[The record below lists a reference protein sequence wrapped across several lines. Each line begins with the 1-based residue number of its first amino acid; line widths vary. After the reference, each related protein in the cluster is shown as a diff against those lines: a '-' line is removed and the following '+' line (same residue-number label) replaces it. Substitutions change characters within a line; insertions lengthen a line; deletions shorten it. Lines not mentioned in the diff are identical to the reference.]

1 MTLTTQ
7 QPLSASTFLPGHLR
21 LDTDPV
27 PSGAQ
32 TLLGDSYRFTVL
44 SSRMIR
50 MEYSTTGTF
59 EDRPS
64 QLALNRNFEVPVFR
78 VIDEDHQLQIITEH
92 LHLSYNKKPFSAN
105 GLTVQV
111 KGNLS
116 AYHSLWRYSEAGENL
131 GGTAR
136 TLDEADGAIPLE
148 PGLMSR
154 NGYSVLDDST
164 SLLLEDNGWFAPRTA
179 GSTDLYFFGYG
190 RDYRGCL
197 RDFYRLSGRT
207 PLLPRF
213 ALGNWWSRYHRY
225 TAEGYKA
232 LMERFEA
239 EGIPFSVAV
248 LDMDWHLVDIDP
260 RHGSGWTGY
269 TWNRELFPDPDE
281 FAAWLHQ
288 KGLRLTLNVH
298 PAEGIRAHED
308 AYAAVAR
315 DLDIDPTTEDPI
327 VFDATD
333 PAFLAAYF
341 EHIHHP
347 LERSGVDFWW
357 LDWQSGSHSKIVG
370 MDPLWI
376 LNHLHFLDSGKE
388 GKKPLTFSRYA
399 GPGSHRYPIGFS
411 GDTIVTWESLD
422 FQPHFTTC
430 ASNIGYGWWSHDIG
444 GHMGGYKDDELAVR
458 WIQFGVF
465 SPIMR
470 LHSGASPFTGKE
482 PWKYPA
488 AAADAMT
495 DFLRLRHRLVPYLHT
510 MNHRASSEGLPLVE
524 PMYYEYPEES
534 PAYSVP
540 NQYLF
545 GTALIAAPITNPSD
559 PKLHLG
565 KAKAWLPNGTWIDF
579 FTGIIYKG
587 DRSIN
592 LYRPLH
598 HIPVLARAGAIVPL
612 THQSELSNGTQ
623 NPGKFEIRVFAGAS
637 GTFDLI
643 EDSDDA
649 DTMPVRTPMRLDW
662 DKGTFTIGPAT
673 GELSHIPTARNFE
686 LTFVGF
692 EAGMAFHAT
701 AGAEELNATSTFNAA
716 TNTTILR
723 LGDIPVTSELTVTV
737 AGGMKLGGNEA
748 IKRIFERLADAQID
762 FATKE
767 SIFAKVSSGRPLPVL
782 VSDLQALDLEPN
794 LLGCILELLLA
805 DTTD

>member
-1 MTLTTQ
+1 M
-7 QPLSASTFLPGHLR
+7 SEHLR
-21 LDTDPV
+21 LETAPV
-27 PSGAQ
+27 PSLAQ
-32 TLLGDSYRFTVL
+32 TVLGARYRFTVL
-44 SSRMIR
+44 TSRMIR
-50 MEYSTTGTF
+50 MEYSSTGIF

-64 QLALNRNFEVPVFR
+64 QLALNRNFDTPSFR
-78 VIDEDHQLQIITEH
+78 VLDDDHHLQIITEH
-92 LHLSYNKKPFSAN
+92 LHLSYNKEPFSPN

-136 TLDEADGAIPLE
+136 TLDEADGAIALE
-148 PGLMSR
+148 AGLMSR
-154 NGYSVLDDST
+154 NGYSTLDDSA
-164 SLLLEDNGWFAPRTA
+164 SLLIEDNGWFAPRTPE
-179 GSTDLYFFGYG
+179 STDLYFFGYG

-197 RDFYRLSGRT
+197 QDFYRLSGRT

-213 ALGNWWSRYHRY
+213 TLGNWWSRYHQY

-232 LMERFEA
+232 LIERFAA

-260 RHGSGWTGY
+260 KYGSGWTGY
-269 TWNRELFPDPDE
+269 TWNQDLFPDPDE
-281 FAAWLHQ
+281 FIVWLHHN
-288 KGLRLTLNVH
+288 GLRLTLNVH
-298 PAEGIRAHED
+298 PAEGLRAHED

-315 DLDIDPTTEDPI
+315 DLGIDPATEDP
-327 VFDATD
+327 VLFDVTD

-357 LDWQSGSHSKIVG
+357 LDWQSGSHSKISG

-422 FQPHFTTC
+422 FQPYFTAT

-458 WIQFGVF
+458 WTQFGVF
-465 SPIMR
+465 SPVMR
-470 LHSGASPFTGKE
+470 LHSSSSPFTGKE

-488 AAADAMT
+488 AAAEIMT

-510 MNHRASSEGLPLVE
+510 MNHRASHQGLPLIE
-524 PMYYEYPEES
+524 PMYYQYPEEQA
-534 PAYSVP
+534 AYSVP

-545 GTALIAAPITNPSD
+545 GTEMIAAPITTPSD

-565 KAKAWLPNGTWIDF
+565 RAKAWLPEGTWIDL
-579 FTGIIYKG
+579 FTGLIYQG
-587 DRSIN
+587 DRSIY
-592 LYRPLH
+592 LYRPMH
-598 HIPVLARAGAIVPL
+598 QIPVLAKAGAIVPL
-612 THQSELSNGTQ
+612 THHTEIENGTP
-623 NPGKFEIRVFAGAS
+623 NPHKLEIRIFAGAS

-643 EDSDDA
+643 EDNDDA
-649 DTMPVRTPMRLDW
+649 HSTPARTPMRLDW
-662 DKGTFTIGPAT
+662 NTGTFTVGPAT
-673 GELSHIPTARNFE
+673 GDLAHIPATRNFD
-686 LTFVGF
+686 LTFIGF
-692 EAGMAFHAT
+692 EAAMAFEAT
-701 AGAEELNATSTFNAA
+701 TGGEELRAASTYNAE
-716 TNTTILR
+716 TNTTTIR
-723 LGDIPVTSELTVTV
+723 VGDIPVTSGLTIRVDS
-737 AGGMKLGGNEA
+737 GMRMGRNDA
-748 IKRIFERLADAQID
+748 VRRIFERLADAQID

-767 SIFAKVSSGRPLPVL
+767 SIFAKVSSARKIPVL
-782 VSDLQALDLEPN
+782 VSDLQSMDLQPN
-794 LLGCILELLLA
+794 LLGSILELLLA
-805 DTTD
+805 DAVD